1 MVESRSVY
9 FKKMRMQHNTPG
21 LVGKTVL
28 ITGGAKR
35 IGAHV
40 ARQLHARGCNL
51 VIHYRN
57 SRDSAEALQA
67 ELSAE
72 RPDSATIIQA
82 DLSYNASPA
91 VLVDTA
97 LEKFGRLDVLI
108 NNASSFYPTPLGEIT
123 EDHWNDLFASNLKA
137 PLFLSQAAA
146 KALKACEGSI
156 INMVDIHAKQ
166 PLRQHSVYCAAKAGL
181 VMLTKSLAK
190 ELAPEVRVNG
200 VAPGPILWP
209 DHEENPTLQNKII
222 NATAL
227 KRMGDPQDIAAAVVY
242 LIRDASYVTG
252 QVLAVDGGR
261 SVGW

>member
-1 MVESRSVY
+1 
-9 FKKMRMQHNTPG
+9 MRMQHNTPG
-21 LVGKTVL
+21 LDGKTVL
-28 ITGGAKR
+28 ITGGSKR

-40 ARQLHARGCNL
+40 ARELHRHGCNL

-57 SRDSAEALQA
+57 SRDSAEALHTK
-67 ELSAE
+67 LSAE
-72 RPDSATIIQA
+72 RAGSTAIIQA
-82 DLSYNASPA
+82 DLRHNESLPS
-91 VLVDTA
+91 LVDTA
-97 LEKFGRLDVLI
+97 LKKFGRLDVLI

-146 KALKACEGSI
+146 DPLKTSNGVI

-166 PLRQHSVYCAAKAGL
+166 PLRNHPVYCAAKAGL
-181 VMLTKSLAK
+181 VMLTRSLAK

-209 DHEENPTLQNKII
+209 ENDENTTLQNKII

-227 KRMGDPQDIAAAVVY
+227 KRMGNPSDVAAAIIY
-242 LIRDASYVTG
+242 LVRDGDYVTG